1 MRLLK
6 LLAVSLLVLIFS
18 SAYAQ
23 RPSSESPNQIEIDG
37 EHRKWI
43 DQVLQSIAT
52 IKQGM
57 TRKNLSN
64 VFEEEGGLST
74 RTQRKYVYK
83 DCPYIKVDVEFSA
96 VEAAVDGNAN
106 RHDESPDD
114 KIVKI
119 SRPYLEYSIS
129 D

>member
-1 MRLLK
+1 MRQLK
-6 LLAVSLLVLIFS
+6 SLAILFLALIFS
-18 SAYAQ
+18 NAYAQ
-23 RPSSESPNQIEIDG
+23 GPSSQSPRQAQIDG
-37 EHRKWI
+37 EHRQWI

-52 IKQGM
+52 IRPGM
-57 TRKNLSN
+57 IRKNLSN

-83 DCPYIKVDVEFSA
+83 GCPYIKVDVEFSP

>member
-1 MRLLK
+1 MRQFK
-6 LLAVSLLVLIFS
+6 LLAVLFLVLIFS
-18 SAYAQ
+18 ASHA
-23 RPSSESPNQIEIDG
+23 SSSPKFSNQTQIEG

-52 IKQGM
+52 IQPGM
-57 TRKNLSN
+57 TRQNLLN
-64 VFEEEGGLST
+64 IFGEEGGLST

-83 DCPYIKVDVEFSA
+83 QCPYIKVDVEFSP
-96 VEAAVDGNAN
+96 VEAASNPNAS
-106 RHDESPDD
+106 RYDESPDD
-114 KIVKI
+114 KIVEI

>member
-6 LLAVSLLVLIFS
+6 LLAVLLLALIVS
-18 SAYAQ
+18 SSYAQ
-23 RPSSESPNQIEIDG
+23 GPSSQSRIQAQIDG
-37 EHRKWI
+37 EHRQWI

-52 IKQGM
+52 IKPGM
-57 TRKNLSN
+57 IRKNLSN

-83 DCPYIKVDVEFSA
+83 GCPYIKVDVEFSP
-96 VEAAVDGNAN
+96 VEATGDVTD
-106 RHDESPDD
+106 RYDESPDD